1 VDARYWDERY
11 EATELV
17 WSAGS
22 NATVAEQVS
31 DLEPGTGLDLGSG
44 EGRNTVWLA
53 EQGWAVTAV
62 DFSRVAT
69 DKALATAA
77 ARGVT
82 IDAVTADVTT
92 YRPQRSF
99 DLVLVAYLQL
109 PWEQLGPVLATAAA
123 AVAPG
128 GTFLLVAHDLTNL
141 ENGVGGPQDP
151 AVLQTPA
158 QVAGALS
165 GLRVTT
171 AERIRRPVE
180 QGGRTVHAID
190 CQLRPNP
197 DPAWSV

>member
-1 VDARYWDERY
+1 MDARHWDERY

-17 WSAGS
+17 WSAGP

-31 DLEPGTGLDLGSG
+31 GLEPGTALDLGSG
-44 EGRNTVWLA
+44 EGRNAVWLA
-53 EQGWAVTAV
+53 EQGWMVTAV

-69 DKALATAA
+69 DKALAA
-77 ARGVT
+77 ARARAVT

-128 GTFLLVAHDLTNL
+128 GVFLLVAHDLTNL
-141 ENGVGGPQDP
+141 AEGAGGPQDP
-151 AVLQTPA
+151 AVLQTPT
-158 QVAGALS
+158 QVAGALG

-180 QGGRTVHAID
+180 QEGRTVHAID
-190 CQLRPNP
+190 TLIRAAAP
-197 DPAWSV
+197 